1 MSNMKHS
8 TLFCL
13 LAAASIYAVGDCTA
27 KPESNASVRIDQL
40 VVKNLR
46 ENELKP
52 NPMTSDETFVRRI
65 YLDLIGRIPTRR
77 EALAFVESTEPK
89 KRATLIDQLIGSD
102 GYVSSQYNYWAD
114 ILRAR
119 TNLAGNGGSREA
131 GLAYERWIKEAIR
144 ENKPY
149 DAMVRE
155 LVSADGTTWTN
166 PAIGYYIRDY
176 GMSLDN
182 LAMTSQVFLG
192 TQIVCAQCH
201 DHPFDATT
209 QMDYYHLAAFTYGQ
223 VTTNG
228 TPLQGQAMRSTMMG
242 GGKKAKKKKLSKN
255 DERYSELRK
264 AFSEILFPL
273 RFNTVVTSDR
283 DLRLPHDYQYDDAKP
298 KQKVE
303 PAALFG
309 SEAPLSGSQTPAESF
324 GEWMTS
330 PENPRFTKV
339 IANRLWKKAMG
350 LALIEP
356 LDNLKDTTKP
366 WNPELMAY
374 LEELIVDLDYDIQA
388 FQRVVYNTRTY
399 QRQSTL
405 EEPVPGAPY
414 HFAGPILRR
423 MSAEQ
428 IWDSLVAMAVE
439 NPDQPSAARELEID
453 RQIAEVQLVAE
464 AVYDQTPGQFMAN
477 ALEVAEIQKQLSADI
492 EAAREKSVVAREEG
506 DPEKIREASREVQ
519 EVRRRLEKLIEEKVY
534 REGLADKIAALKK
547 SKKTELVAANVSD
560 DNPFLAELASTIF
573 SEGDDFD
580 SGMDAIAGDEEGN
593 GIVDQ
598 LVDAMFAGREA
609 ELEREISEQREQQR
623 AEWDLA
629 FEKSEE
635 MSRAEKQKM
644 VKDRELFRSYI
655 RNVANRMIRASELN
669 SPTAP
674 GHFLREFGQSDRE
687 LIENSSDGASITQ
700 ALAMLNGP
708 VISAV
713 TNRYSVLSRDMK
725 GESFRDRLDTIYE
738 TMLSRKPN
746 PDEIAIFREA
756 WEADPESG
764 TVQGIVWTI
773 LNTRQFLF
781 IQ

>member
-1 MSNMKHS
+1 MKPS
-8 TLFCL
+8 YFFL
-13 LAAASIYAVGDCTA
+13 LSAAAVFVTSGNVSAQQEADPSA
-27 KPESNASVRIDQL
+27 RIDQL
-40 VVKNLR
+40 VIKNLR
-46 ENELKP
+46 ANDLQP
-52 NPMTSDETFVRRI
+52 NAMTDDETFVRRI
-65 YLDLIGRIPTRR
+65 HLDLIGRIPTRD
-77 EALAFVESTEPK
+77 EAQAFIQSTDDN
-89 KRATLIDQLIGSD
+89 KRAELIDELIGSD
-102 GYVSSQYNYWAD
+102 GYVSHHYNYWAD

-149 DAMVRE
+149 DEMVRE
-155 LVSADGTTWTN
+155 LVSAHGTTWTN
-166 PAIGYYIRDY
+166 PAVGYYIRDY

-182 LAMTSQVFLG
+182 LAITSQVFLG

-201 DHPFDATT
+201 DHPFDSTT

-223 VTTNG
+223 VTTNS
-228 TPLQGQAMRSTMMG
+228 TPLQNEAMRSTMMG
-242 GGKKAKKKKLSKN
+242 GKKAKKKAKSKE
-255 DERYSELRK
+255 DGKYSDLRK

-273 RFNTVVTSDR
+273 RFNTVDANDR

-303 PAALFG
+303 PASLFG
-309 SEAPLSGSQTPAESF
+309 PEAPVSGSQTRAEAL

-330 PENPRFTKV
+330 PDNPRFTKV

-356 LDNLKDTTKP
+356 LDDLKDNTES

-374 LEELIVDLDYDIQA
+374 LEQLMVDLDYDLQA
-388 FQRVVYNTRTY
+388 FQRVIYNTKTY

-405 EEPVPGAPY
+405 AEPVPGEPY

-428 IWDSLVAMAVE
+428 IWDSLVTMAVE
-439 NPDQPSAARELEID
+439 NPDQPSAERELEID
-453 RQIAEVQLVAE
+453 RQIAEVQLIAE
-464 AVYDQTPGQFMAN
+464 AVYDQTPEQFMAN
-477 ALEVAEIQKQLSADI
+477 ALEVSDVQKQLSADI
-492 EAAREKSVVAREEG
+492 EAAREKSIKAREEG
-506 DPEKIREASREVQ
+506 DPEKIREASKEVQ
-519 EVRRRLEKLIEEKVY
+519 QVKRRLEKLIEEKVY
-534 REGLADKIAALKK
+534 REGLAEKIAAMEKAG
-547 SKKTELVAANVSD
+547 KTELVAANVGD
-560 DNPFLAELASTIF
+560 DDPFLAELASTIL

-580 SGMDAIAGDEEGN
+580 SGMNAIAGEEEGN

-598 LVDAMFAGREA
+598 LVDAMFAEREA
-609 ELEREISEQREQQR
+609 ELRRERDEMRDRQKE
-623 AEWDLA
+623 EWDIAIAKKNENLPKGA
-629 FEKSEE
+629 KKA
-635 MSRAEKQKM
+635 MAR
-644 VKDRELFRSYI
+644 DRETYRSFT
-655 RNVANRMIRASELN
+655 RNVEGKMLRASEMN
-669 SPTAP
+669 SPTRP

-687 LIENSSDGASITQ
+687 LVENSSDSASITQ

-708 VISAV
+708 ITSAI

-725 GESFRDRLDTIYE
+725 GENFRDRLDTIYE
-738 TMLSRKPN
+738 TMLSRKPT
-746 PDEIAIFREA
+746 PEEVAIFREA

>member
-1 MSNMKHS
+1 MKPS
-8 TLFCL
+8 TYFIATVV
-13 LAAASIYAVGDCTA
+13 AAFTA
-27 KPESNASVRIDQL
+27 FSVEISAREQSDPSARIDQL

-46 ENELKP
+46 ANELQP
-52 NPMTSDETFVRRI
+52 NPITDDETFVRRI
-65 YLDLIGRIPTRR
+65 YLDLIGRIPTRQ
-77 EALAFVESTEPK
+77 EALGFIESRQAN
-89 KRATLIDQLIGSD
+89 KRSVLIDELIGSD
-102 GYVSSQYNYWAD
+102 GYVSHHYNFWAD
-114 ILRAR
+114 VLRAR

-131 GLAYERWIKEAIR
+131 GLAYERWIKTAIR

-149 DAMVRE
+149 DEMVRE
-155 LVSADGTTWTN
+155 LVSAHGTTWTN

-182 LAMTSQVFLG
+182 LAITSQVFLG

-201 DHPFDATT
+201 DHPFDSTT

-223 VTTNG
+223 VTTNVI
-228 TPLQGQAMRSTMMG
+228 PLQGQAMRSSMMG
-242 GGKKAKKKKLSKN
+242 GGKDKKKAKNKDDGK
-255 DERYSELRK
+255 YSDIRK

-273 RFNTVVTSDR
+273 RFNTVVTSNR
-283 DLRLPHDYQYDDAKP
+283 DLRLPHDYQYDDARP
-298 KQKVE
+298 KEKVE
-303 PAALFG
+303 PASLFG
-309 SEAPLSGSQTPAESF
+309 PEAPVSGSQTPAEAF

-330 PENPRFTKV
+330 PDNPRFTKV

-356 LDNLKDTTKP
+356 LDDLKDTTEA
-366 WNPELMAY
+366 WNPELMTY
-374 LEELIVDLDYDIQA
+374 LEELMVELDYDLQA
-388 FQRVVYNTRTY
+388 FQRAIYNSKTY

-405 EEPVPGAPY
+405 EEPVPGEPY

-439 NPDQPSAARELEID
+439 DPDQPSAERELEID
-453 RQIAEVQLVAE
+453 RQIAEVQLIAE
-464 AVYDQTPGQFMAN
+464 AVYDQTPEQFMAN
-477 ALEVAEIQKQLSADI
+477 ALEVSEVQKQLSADI
-492 EAAREKSVVAREEG
+492 EAAREKSVAAREEG

-519 EVRRRLEKLIEEKVY
+519 AVKRRLEKLIEEKVY
-534 REGLADKIAALKK
+534 REGLADKIAVLEK
-547 SKKTELVAANVSD
+547 SNRTELVAANVSD
-560 DNPFLAELASTIF
+560 DDPFLAELASTIL
-573 SEGDDFD
+573 SEGGNFD
-580 SGMDAIAGDEEGN
+580 SGMNAIAGEGGE

-598 LVDAMFAGREA
+598 LVGAMFAEREA
-609 ELEREISEQREQQR
+609 ELRRERDELRDRQK
-623 AEWDLA
+623 AEWDLSIEKRDDMSQE
-629 FEKSEE
+629 EKS
-635 MSRAEKQKM
+635 KM
-644 VKDRELFRSYI
+644 IKDRESYRAYT
-655 RNVANRMIRASELN
+655 RNVVSKMVRASEQN
-669 SPTAP
+669 SPTNP

-687 LIENSSDGASITQ
+687 LVENSSDSASITQ

-708 VISAV
+708 VTSAI

-725 GESFRDRLDTIYE
+725 GENFRDRLDTIYE
-738 TMLSRKPN
+738 TMLSRKPT
-746 PDEIAIFREA
+746 PEEISIFREA

>member
-1 MSNMKHS
+1 MLNMKYS
-8 TLFCL
+8 TLSCL
-13 LAAASIYAVGDCTA
+13 LITAFFFAVGDCLA
-27 KPESNASVRIDQL
+27 KAESNASDRIDQL
-40 VVKNLR
+40 VAKGLR

-52 NPMTSDETFVRRI
+52 NAMTSDETFVRRI
-65 YLDLIGRIPTRR
+65 YLDLTGRIPTRQ
-77 EALAFVESTEPK
+77 EALTFIESTDPE

-155 LVSADGTTWTN
+155 LVSAHGTTWTN

-201 DHPFDATT
+201 DHPFDDTT

-228 TPLQGQAMRSTMMG
+228 TPLQGEAMRSTMMG
-242 GGKKAKKKKLSKN
+242 GKKAKKMAKN
-255 DERYSELRK
+255 KDEGKYTDIRK

-273 RFNTVVTSDR
+273 RFNTVATSDR

-298 KQKVE
+298 KAKVE
-303 PAALFG
+303 PASLFG
-309 SEAPLSGSQTPAESF
+309 PEAPLSGSQTKAEAF
-324 GEWMTS
+324 GDWITS

-350 LALIEP
+350 IGLIEP
-356 LDNLKDTTKP
+356 ADDIRDTTKP
-366 WNPELMAY
+366 SNPELMKY
-374 LEELIVDLDYDIQA
+374 LEELIIELDYDLQA
-388 FQRVVYNTRTY
+388 FQRAIYNSKTY
-399 QRQSTL
+399 RRQATL
-405 EEPVPGAPY
+405 EEPVPGEPY

-439 NPDQPSAARELEID
+439 SPDEPSARRELEID
-453 RQIAEVQLVAE
+453 RQVAEVQLIAE
-464 AVYDQTPGQFMAN
+464 AVYDQTPEQFMAN
-477 ALEVAEIQKQLSADI
+477 ALEVSAVQKQLSADI
-492 EAAREKSVVAREEG
+492 EAAREKSVKAREDG
-506 DPEKIREASREVQ
+506 DPEMIREASKEVGQ
-519 EVRRRLEKLIEEKVY
+519 VKRRLEKLIEEKVY
-534 REGLADKIAALKK
+534 REGLAEKIAKLEKK
-547 SKKTELVAANVSD
+547 DKSELVAANVD
-560 DNPFLAELASTIF
+560 DDDPFLAELASTIL
-573 SEGDDFD
+573 SGNRDFD
-580 SGMDAIAGDEEGN
+580 SGMTAIAGEEEGS

-598 LVDAMFAGREA
+598 LVDAMFAEREA
-609 ELEREISEQREQQR
+609 ELEREVGALRERQRD
-623 AEWDLA
+623 EWDLEISQKDA
-629 FEKSEE
+629 TT
-635 MSRAEKQKM
+635 RAEKK
-644 VKDRELFRSYI
+644 KAGKNRELYRSYI
-655 RNVANRMIRASELN
+655 RNVAGRMIRASELN

-687 LIENSSDGASITQ
+687 LVENSSNDASITQ

-725 GESFRDRLDTIYE
+725 GETFRERLDTIYQ
-738 TMLSRKPN
+738 TMLSRN
-746 PDEIAIFREA
+746 PTPKEVAIFQQA
-756 WEADPESG
+756 WKADPESG